1 MKLNDLKQLELGG
14 YRVVL
19 DGFTVHFVFEVGS
32 MEQTVLK
39 KFHDEDVLFEGHHR
53 GTPLGGQYS
62 AALHRA
68 HIQSGQAHLHI
79 FAKRNQLAALN
90 MDGTAH
96 DASHG
101 VRLPNRVVAAIQSKF
116 PQFTIPP
123 DGFIESAEPEIEA
136 RYAALLKEH
145 VDERELK

>member
-1 MKLNDLKQLELGG
+1 MKLSDLTQLGLGE
-14 YRVVL
+14 YRVVF

-32 MEQTVLK
+32 MKQTVFK

-62 AALHRA
+62 AVLHRA
-68 HIQSGQAHLHI
+68 HIHSGQDHLHI
-79 FAKRNQLAALN
+79 FAKQNQLAALN
-90 MDGTAH
+90 RDGTAH

-101 VRLPNRVVAAIQSKF
+101 VRLPNRVVTAILSTF

-123 DGFIESAEPEIEA
+123 DGFIESAEPEISA
-136 RYAALLKEH
+136 AYTALLMEH
-145 VDERELK
+145 VDERELR